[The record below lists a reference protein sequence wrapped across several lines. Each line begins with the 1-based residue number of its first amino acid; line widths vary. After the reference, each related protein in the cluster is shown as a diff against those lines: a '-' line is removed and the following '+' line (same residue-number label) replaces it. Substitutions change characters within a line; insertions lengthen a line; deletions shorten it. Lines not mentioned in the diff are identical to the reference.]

1 MNDKIALLGIVE
13 ILSALSC
20 GIAILFITYK
30 GLKVYGKNKLGI
42 DKPNLAYNI
51 FLAATLFSV
60 GYVVSGVIQPILD
73 SFRILSNTNI
83 SKTQLILNF
92 VLYGGLYILV
102 AYIFSLIVVFLG
114 VFIYKSMTTVDE
126 FKELKDNNIGVAIVL
141 AVIIVTLALM
151 TNDGIALLIESFIP
165 YPDLPVKI
173 H

>member
-1 MNDKIALLGIVE
+1 MNEKIALLGIVE
-13 ILSALSC
+13 IISALSC
-20 GIAILFITYK
+20 GIAILFVTYK
-30 GLKVYGKNKLGI
+30 AIKVYGRKSLGI

-51 FLAATLFSV
+51 FIAATLFSV
-60 GYVVSGVIQPILD
+60 GFIVSDVIQPILD
-73 SFRILSNTNI
+73 SFRILSNTHI
-83 SKTQLILNF
+83 SKSQLILNF
-92 VLYGGLYILV
+92 ILYGGLYILV
-102 AYIFSLIVVFLG
+102 AYICSLIVVFLG

-141 AVIIVTLALM
+141 AMVIVTLALM